1 MIIEIGSKWIKD
13 GEVVEVEN
21 IKDNHFDNNST
32 SRTDCL
38 WFWDKQGSI
47 HVLTECDFLEQY
59 KPYEEPKQTV
69 VIEKWLCYD
78 NLAESYSIVEES
90 NIYGFINDDRAYLSK
105 VRLLDT
111 YEVTL

>member
-1 MIIEIGSKWIKD
+1 MEAFERCEKIERSSLNTQDNWKEVKSPTWDWCGYKYRIKP
-13 GEVVEVEN
+13 
-21 IKDNHFDNNST
+21 
-32 SRTDCL
+32 
-38 WFWDKQGSI
+38 
-47 HVLTECDFLEQY
+47 
-59 KPYEEPKQTV
+59 KPKPTV

-90 NIYGFINDDRAYLSK
+90 NIDGFINDDRAYLSK

>member
-1 MIIEIGSKWIKD
+1 MTLREKIEVMEAFERGEEIECSWTNCGTKWEIVKSPSWDWTSYLYRIKP
-13 GEVVEVEN
+13 
-21 IKDNHFDNNST
+21 K
-32 SRTDCL
+32 
-38 WFWDKQGSI
+38 
-47 HVLTECDFLEQY
+47 
-59 KPYEEPKQTV
+59 PKQTV

-90 NIYGFINDDRAYLSK
+90 NIDGFINDDRAYLSK

>member
-1 MIIEIGSKWIKD
+1 MTLREKVETMEAFERGEEIQVDKGRYACWALTKEPSWNWSENNYRIKP
-13 GEVVEVEN
+13 
-21 IKDNHFDNNST
+21 
-32 SRTDCL
+32 
-38 WFWDKQGSI
+38 
-47 HVLTECDFLEQY
+47 
-59 KPYEEPKQTV
+59 KPKPTV

-90 NIYGFINDDRAYLSK
+90 NIDGFINDDRAYLSK